1 MKDIG
6 TVKISEVMTRAPRS
20 IEPHQSVETARA
32 WMDEL
37 RIRHLPV
44 RENGEVVGILSDRDL
59 NLVVGARPGAKS
71 LKVED
76 AMISSVR
83 AVSDNRLVGDVAREM
98 LEHRVG
104 SVIVT
109 GRDGGLLGIFT
120 DSDALRILAGS

>member
-71 LKVED
+71 LKVEH